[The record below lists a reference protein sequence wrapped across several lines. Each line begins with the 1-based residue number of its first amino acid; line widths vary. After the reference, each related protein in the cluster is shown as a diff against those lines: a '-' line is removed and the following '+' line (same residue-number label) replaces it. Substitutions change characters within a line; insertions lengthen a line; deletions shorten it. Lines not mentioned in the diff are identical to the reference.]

1 MNNGVN
7 ASQSRDGEADENG
20 TVADGEQYDPLD
32 KAKNNGDHDLLL
44 NYNSDNESAGEQEA

>member
-1 MNNGVN
+1 VN
-7 ASQSRDGEADENG
+7 DRANAGQPRDDETDENG

-44 NYNSDNESAGEQEA
+44 NYNSDNER